1 MDFWL
6 IYLLVDLNYLSN
18 KKAGFYKK
26 RLGFPD
32 DPWVEV
38 I

>member
-18 KKAGFYKK
+18 KKAGFYQK